1 MSTYTLLSSP
11 DPLTRSL
18 ALLVLAVVPP
28 LPSAELQAQLT
39 LAASKAGQLGNDPN
53 AGPTLVKSTDFLVR
67 DGELPSSYVT
77 EDKIGAGNIES
88 ALFDAQVCD
97 WVQRIMRAINWCQ

>member
-1 MSTYTLLSSP
+1 M
-11 DPLTRSL
+11 
-18 ALLVLAVVPP
+18 
-28 LPSAELQAQLT
+28 
-39 LAASKAGQLGNDPN
+39 GNDPN
-53 AGPTLVKSTDFLVR
+53 SGPTLVKSTDFLVR

-97 WVQRIMRAINWCQ
+97 CVRSARYFTLTHCNATDQTMQERHLGMSDGF